1 MFPPL
6 SQNSSPN
13 SYYSLEENVYC
24 MRKMIAIVPSVI
36 IILLL
41 SIPHYA
47 QAITI
52 SIEVDNIEKSVHPG
66 ETAFFLWII
75 GNEEDMYTIDFH
87 ISSEPETIF
96 NITDFTV
103 RPGEE
108 QLVNQM
114 VETLKSD
121 ENGTEYDIY
130 VHFEGEYYLIQPIPG
145 HPNEVPPVG
154 SGVIV
159 TVLNDSNESIEPN
172 QFENNYTSDDHVMI
186 LGIISLFILAVVMI
200 IIYIWRKK
208 G

>member
-1 MFPPL
+1 
-6 SQNSSPN
+6 
-13 SYYSLEENVYC
+13 

-52 SIEVDNIEKSVHPG
+52 SIEVDSIEKSVHPG

-96 NITDFTV
+96 NITDFTL

-108 QLVNQM
+108 QLVNQT
-114 VETLKSD
+114 VETSKSD
-121 ENGTEYDIY
+121 ENGTKYDIY
-130 VHFEGEYYLIQPIPG
+130 VHFEGEYYLVQPIPG
-145 HPNEVPPVG
+145 HPNEMPPVG

-159 TVLNDSNESIEPN
+159 TVLNDSNVSIESN
-172 QFENNYTSDDHVMI
+172 QLEYDYTSNNNGMI
-186 LGIISLFILAVVMI
+186 LGILSMIVLAVVLI
-200 IIYIWRKK
+200 VIYIWRRK